1 MEKKTVPKDDTPCK
15 YLSLITLD
23 SVNIISKMY
32 HPQTFLKECKYEIK
46 KNKKENLTNDD
57 FDTSS
62 FDESDNESDNDESK
76 KSSKKS
82 DSDESSDESSD

>member
-1 MEKKTVPKDDTPCK
+1 
-15 YLSLITLD
+15 
-23 SVNIISKMY
+23 MY
-32 HPQTFLKECKYEIK
+32 HSQTFLKECKYEIK
-46 KNKKENLTNDD
+46 KNKKENLINDD
-57 FDTSS
+57 FDPSS